1 MAEGDPLRGRP
12 SYQTEHRASE
22 KVAAKSAR
30 NYRKVET
37 EARMHDGADE
47 MCNEAEHQKGTGGYR
62 NADESRKGAAEYRNA
77 DKRQKGAGAYGNA
90 KERQRGAGADR
101 NADERWRGAGGEPE
115 PGEACWALLSASDTA
130 PISRALER
138 GRQRQSKMRG
148 SFADEICPNAAFP
161 KVEFALL
168 KFAPTVRAVRIQSD
182 RPIPKCAVAS
192 LYS

>member
-138 GRQRQSKMRG
+138 VMQRQFQDARIFCRRDLPECG
-148 SFADEICPNAAFP
+148 IPEGRVRV
-161 KVEFALL
+161 VE
-168 KFAPTVRAVRIQSD
+168 VRTHGPR
-182 RPIPKCAVAS
+182 R
-192 LYS
+192 